1 MAESLR
7 WASHKIARRNN
18 FCLFLGERAGSVAQW
33 VAMTIL
39 SIQSHVTY
47 GHVGNSAAV
56 FPLQRAGHEVWPVH
70 TVNFSNH
77 TGYGDWGGPMI
88 PASDVTSIIDGIEKR
103 GAFPQ
108 IDAILSGYQG
118 GADIADAIV
127 ETVRRIKA
135 ANPKALYACD
145 PVMGNAK
152 SGCFV
157 SDEIPPLL
165 RDRVV
170 PVADIITPNQF
181 ELGYLTDSEVGTLDQ
196 TLAAVKKAQE
206 IGPKTVLVT
215 SVKRPETPE
224 DQVEMLAVDGDR
236 AFLVSTPLLPF
247 KRNGSGD
254 VTAALFTGH
263 YTETSDV
270 KESLRRTASSVYDL
284 LENTYEAETSELQLI
299 QSQDVFAHP
308 RMQFD
313 AEEL

>member
-1 MAESLR
+1 M
-7 WASHKIARRNN
+7 N
-18 FCLFLGERAGSVAQW
+18 
-33 VAMTIL
+33 IL

-56 FPLQRAGHEVWPVH
+56 FPLQRAGHEVWPIH

-88 PASDVTSIIDGIEKR
+88 PGTEVTSIVDGIEKR
-103 GAFPQ
+103 GAFPK

-118 GADIADAIV
+118 GSDIAGAIV
-127 ETVRRIKA
+127 DAVRRIKA
-135 ANPKALYACD
+135 VNGNALYACD

-165 RDRVV
+165 RDKVV

-181 ELGYLTDSEVGTLDQ
+181 ELGYLTEHETGTLEQ
-196 TLAAVKKAQE
+196 TLEAVKVAQE
-206 IGPKTVLVT
+206 IGPRTVLVT
-215 SVKRPETPE
+215 SVGRPETPE
-224 DQVEMLAVDGDR
+224 DTIEMLAVDGER
-236 AFLVSTPLLPF
+236 AFIVATPRLPF

-263 YTETSDV
+263 YAKTRDA
-270 KESLRRTASSVYDL
+270 KAALKATASSVWDL
-284 LENTYEAETSELQLI
+284 LNVTFEAESDELCLIAAQDYFEHPQL
-299 QSQDVFAHP
+299 QFSVTDVE
-308 RMQFD
+308 D
-313 AEEL
+313 L

>member
-1 MAESLR
+1 
-7 WASHKIARRNN
+7 
-18 FCLFLGERAGSVAQW
+18 
-33 VAMTIL
+33 MTIL

-88 PASDVTSIIDGIEKR
+88 PADDVTAIVDGMEKR

-118 GADIADAIV
+118 GPDIAGAIV
-127 ETVRRIKA
+127 DAVTRIKTV
-135 ANPKALYACD
+135 NPKALYACD

-224 DQVEMLAVDGDR
+224 DQVEMLAVAGDR

-284 LENTYEAETSELQLI
+284 LENTYEAETAELQLI

-308 RMQFD
+308 RMQFS

>member
-1 MAESLR
+1 M
-7 WASHKIARRNN
+7 N
-18 FCLFLGERAGSVAQW
+18 
-33 VAMTIL
+33 IL
-39 SIQSHVTY
+39 SIQSHVAF

-56 FPLQRAGHEVWPVH
+56 FPLQRAGHEVWPIH

-88 PASDVTSIIDGIEKR
+88 PAEDVTAIVDGIEKR
-103 GAFPQ
+103 GAFPR

-118 GADIADAIV
+118 GPDIAGAIV
-127 ETVRRIKA
+127 DAVNRIKA
-135 ANPKALYACD
+135 VNPKALYACD

-165 RDRVV
+165 RDKVV

-181 ELGYLTDSEVGTLDQ
+181 ELGYLTDSSVTTLEE
-196 TLAAVKKAQE
+196 TLAAVKKAQD

-215 SVKRPETPE
+215 SVQRPDTKE
-224 DQVEMLAVDGDR
+224 DEIEMLAVDGER
-236 AFLVSTPLLPF
+236 AFLVATPKLPV

-263 YTETSDV
+263 YTETSDA
-270 KESLRRTASSVYDL
+270 KEALKRTASSVYDL
-284 LENTYEAETSELQLI
+284 LHTTYEADAQELQLI
-299 QSQDVFAHP
+299 EAQDVFANP
-308 RMQFD
+308 RLQFHV
-313 AEEL
+313 EEL

>member
-1 MAESLR
+1 M
-7 WASHKIARRNN
+7 N
-18 FCLFLGERAGSVAQW
+18 
-33 VAMTIL
+33 IL
-39 SIQSHVTY
+39 SIQSHVTF

-77 TGYGDWGGPMI
+77 TGYGDWGGPML

-103 GAFPQ
+103 GAFEK

-118 GADIADAIV
+118 GPDIAGAIIDAV
-127 ETVRRIKA
+127 NRIKA
-135 ANPKALYACD
+135 VNPKALYACD

-165 RDRVV
+165 RDKVV

-181 ELGYLTDSEVGTLDQ
+181 ELGYLTGHEVGTLEQ
-196 TLAAVKKAQE
+196 TLEAVKAAQE

-224 DQVEMLAVDGDR
+224 DTIEMLAVDGDR
-236 AFLVSTPLLPF
+236 AYIVATPHLPF

-263 YTETSDV
+263 YVETHDA
-270 KESLRRTASSVYDL
+270 KLALKRTASSVYDL
-284 LENTYEAETSELQLI
+284 LHDTYEADSQELQLI
-299 QSQDVFAHP
+299 ESQDVFANP
-308 RMQFD
+308 QLQFQV
-313 AEEL
+313 EEL